1 MDMGLTW
8 KDGVGTMLMA
18 GAVAFTLAV
27 TNGWG
32 WPLLNDARAGV
43 IGVTI
48 LGFASCQLVARIG
61 PETRWT
67 NPFLVLTV
75 ILGIAALGLVIAGLL
90 LNSVPVLVY
99 LTSIVV
105 AMWLVTTIHHLVE
118 VGPAGRPAIQ

>member
-1 MDMGLTW
+1 MGLTW

-18 GAVAFTLAV
+18 GVVALTLAV
-27 TNGWG
+27 IYGWG

-67 NPFLVLTV
+67 SPLFVLTV
-75 ILGIAALGLVIAGLL
+75 ILGIAALVLVIAGLL

-99 LTSIVV
+99 LTTIVV
-105 AMWLVTTIHHLVE
+105 AMWLVTTIRHLVE
-118 VGPAGRPAIQ
+118 VGPAGRPAIR